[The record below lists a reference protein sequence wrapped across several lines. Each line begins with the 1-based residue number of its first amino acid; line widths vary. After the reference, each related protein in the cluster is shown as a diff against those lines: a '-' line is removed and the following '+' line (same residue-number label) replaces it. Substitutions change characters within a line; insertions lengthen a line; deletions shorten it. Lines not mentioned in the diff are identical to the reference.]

1 MAGLAEAIAPGV
13 RRLLAP
19 NPGMMTGPG
28 TNTWLL
34 GEREVVVVDPG
45 PDIPA
50 HLDAIRAAAAC
61 APITGIW
68 LTHAHPDHANA
79 VGALVAATGAT
90 YAAWPTPAPT
100 YAIPNLPIPDRPL
113 ADGDVLHVDGEPWRA
128 VHAPGHASDHVC
140 FFREG
145 DRLLLTGDVVVGL
158 GTVVIAPPDGDLR
171 AYLASLDRLAGLGAS
186 ALLPGHGDPIADPA
200 AKIAEYQAHRLARE
214 AQVVDRLGRGLDTIG
229 AIVADIYKDLD
240 PKVHR
245 IAARQV
251 HGHLLKLAADG
262 RAREADGRWV
272 PEQA

>member
-1 MAGLAEAIAPGV
+1 MSRVAEAIAPGV

-34 GEREVVVVDPG
+34 GVGEVVVVDPG
-45 PDIPA
+45 PDVPQ
-50 HLDAIRAAAAC
+50 HLAAIRAAAAG
-61 APITGIW
+61 APIIGVW

-79 VGALVAATGAT
+79 VGALIAATGAT

-100 YAIPNLPIPDRPL
+100 YAIPGLPTPDRPL
-113 ADGDVLHVDGEPWRA
+113 SDGDQLHVDGETWEV

-140 FFREG
+140 FLRQG

-186 ALLPGHGDPIADPA
+186 VLLPGHGDPIADPK
-200 AKIAEYQAHRLARE
+200 AKIAEYKAHRLARE
-214 AQVVDRLGRGLDTIG
+214 AQVFEHLGQGSATIDALVA
-229 AIVADIYKDLD
+229 AIYSGLD
-240 PKVHR
+240 PKVQR
-245 IAARQV
+245 VAARQV
-251 HGHLLKLAADG
+251 HGHLLKLAAEG
-262 RAREADGRWV
+262 RAMESDGSW
-272 PEQA
+272 ALT